1 MFNKVKE
8 AEPMYEVNIFNC
20 NNIRSGCIHIDNGK
34 LNIVYGI
41 NGTGKTTI
49 SKAIS
54 NADDAD
60 KIKELQTYYNQ
71 DKADVL
77 VTPKFNKILTFDE
90 TFVNQ
95 VVFKEKEDEVIGN
108 SFEIFIKT
116 PKYDKM
122 KAQLDIHLNEL
133 KKLMEQDTEIIKLR
147 DSLTNLCE
155 KFKIT
160 SSGNLDR
167 RGAAGSV
174 LRTNNLYN
182 IPSELKNYECFI
194 RNRDTNINWIAWKNQ
209 GSKFDIV
216 DKCPFCAENL
226 PPTHRKKQEIF
237 SKTYKKADSQNLKEI
252 VDLLNS
258 LQDYINPD
266 KFNMLMK
273 YIKEDTPEKNIEMV
287 MLKLHGELD
296 LLVDKFNN
304 IINFGNKNIAIADIS
319 ALDDQVN
326 NMEIPKPFFEYFGG
340 EHIDGIIDRIDDK
353 VEKLKNE
360 LAKLKREMGE
370 LKGII
375 QGSINESQK
384 DINDFLKTAGINYEL
399 EIDTKDEAN
408 TKTILKQCFSDDKSQ
423 NPDLIIL
430 DDPISSFD
438 SNKEYA
444 ILHRMFKRNIG
455 RKDVSLS
462 GITVLLLTH
471 DFEPITDFIVLGKLS
486 SEFATASFIW
496 NENGIIKEKQIDPAT
511 DIKLITNESRK
522 IALNNNVNIVSR
534 IVFLRKLCELN
545 NRDGEWG
552 YAYDILSCLIHGRDK
567 MCKKICNDKYADIN
581 QEDIDRGTVLI
592 KRYIPEYDYDI
603 LKNTVYTEEGIK
615 SLYKDEKNKYFR
627 LQLFRQLREITNKIE
642 LEPSDDAWVKF
653 IDEKM
658 VLIGCK
664 DNPVTA

>member
-1 MFNKVKE
+1 
-8 AEPMYEVNIFNC
+8 
-20 NNIRSGCIHIDNGK
+20 
-34 LNIVYGI
+34 
-41 NGTGKTTI
+41 
-49 SKAIS
+49 
-54 NADDAD
+54 
-60 KIKELQTYYNQ
+60 
-71 DKADVL
+71 
-77 VTPKFNKILTFDE
+77 
-90 TFVNQ
+90 
-95 VVFKEKEDEVIGN
+95 
-108 SFEIFIKT
+108 
-116 PKYDKM
+116 
-122 KAQLDIHLNEL
+122 
-133 KKLMEQDTEIIKLR
+133 
-147 DSLTNLCE
+147 
-155 KFKIT
+155 
-160 SSGNLDR
+160 
-167 RGAAGSV
+167 
-174 LRTNNLYN
+174 
-182 IPSELKNYECFI
+182 
-194 RNRDTNINWIAWKNQ
+194 
-209 GSKFDIV
+209 
-216 DKCPFCAENL
+216 
-226 PPTHRKKQEIF
+226 
-237 SKTYKKADSQNLKEI
+237 
-252 VDLLNS
+252 
-258 LQDYINPD
+258 
-266 KFNMLMK
+266 
-273 YIKEDTPEKNIEMV
+273 
-287 MLKLHGELD
+287 
-296 LLVDKFNN
+296 
-304 IINFGNKNIAIADIS
+304 
-319 ALDDQVN
+319 
-326 NMEIPKPFFEYFGG
+326 
-340 EHIDGIIDRIDDK
+340 
-353 VEKLKNE
+353 
-360 LAKLKREMGE
+360 MGE

-408 TKTILKQCFSDDKSQ
+408 TKTILKQCFSDAKSQ

-496 NENGIIKEKQIDPAT
+496 NENGIIKEKQIDPTA